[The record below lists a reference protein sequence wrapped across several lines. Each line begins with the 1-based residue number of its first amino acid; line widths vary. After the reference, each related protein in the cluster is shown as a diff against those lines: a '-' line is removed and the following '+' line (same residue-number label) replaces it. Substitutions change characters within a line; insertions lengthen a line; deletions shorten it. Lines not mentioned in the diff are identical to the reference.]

1 VGILDIS
8 YNNGMSESSKQFV
21 KNLSDKDQIKSI
33 FLAADKVSLS
43 DRNGKKY
50 LSVNLQDSSGSIN
63 ARIWDNVDKIDP
75 TFNSGDFVWVKGHVQ
90 VYQNRKQVVVH
101 DLKPANE
108 DEIDLKDFVKESS
121 QSPDVLKR
129 RLHEYVDSISDE
141 NIRALLT
148 NVLADTEIRS
158 LMIKA
163 PAAKSIH
170 HAYMGGLLEHVIS
183 ICDVM
188 EKVAAHYSLLNR
200 DLLIFG
206 AIFHDIG
213 KVYELK
219 VDSGIQY
226 TSQGRLVGHM
236 GIACEFIDRFS
247 RPIEGFPAELVDVLK
262 HIVLS
267 HHGRLEYGSPK
278 LPAFPEALVVHM
290 IDDLDSKL
298 NTIFTYMQA
307 ELEGGESWTRY
318 HQGFERYFF
327 LDIFKD
333 QLNKT
338 TGGSG
343 EEA

>member
-1 VGILDIS
+1 
-8 YNNGMSESSKQFV
+8 MSDTSKQFV
-21 KNLSDKDQIKSI
+21 KDLSDKDQIKSV

-43 DRNGKKY
+43 DRNGKRY
-50 LSVNLQDSSGSIN
+50 LSVNLKDSSGSIN
-63 ARIWDNVDKIDP
+63 ARIWDNVDKIEP

-101 DLKPANE
+101 DLKPAGEEEVN
-108 DEIDLKDFVKESS
+108 LSDFVKESAL
-121 QSPDVLKR
+121 SPDVLKE
-129 RLHEYVDSISDE
+129 RLEKYVKSIQDVHIRTLLE
-141 NIRALLT
+141 N
-148 NVLADTEIRS
+148 VFADDEIRS
-158 LMIKA
+158 LIMKA

-188 EKVAAHYSLLNR
+188 EKISDHYPMLNR

-219 VDSGIQY
+219 IESGIQY
-226 TSQGRLVGHM
+226 TSKGRLVGHM

-247 RPIEGFPAELVDVLK
+247 ESIDGFPDELNDILK

-278 LPAFPEALVVHM
+278 LPAFPEAVVVNM

-298 NTIFTYMQA
+298 NTIFGYMQA

-318 HQGFERYFF
+318 HQGFDRYFY
-327 LDIFKD
+327 LDIFKK
-333 QLNKT
+333 QLKNE
-338 TGGSG
+338 SDD
-343 EEA
+343 